1 MKLYYEDAYLKEIET
16 KVVRIDGRNVILDRT
31 IFHPQGAG
39 EPADIGTIGNANVVD
54 VRLVGD
60 EVVHVLDGEPTFK
73 EGDVVKAKID
83 WQRRYRL
90 MRMHTALH
98 LLFSVCGEILGQN
111 ILVVGSNV
119 GEEKS
124 RVDIHLNGSLNA
136 ELRSKIEN
144 ECNELIEKGAEVK
157 VWWDADKP
165 GFRWTQIDEM
175 VKIPCGGLHVKN
187 IKEIERL
194 KILRRER
201 IGKNKD
207 RIEITVA

>member
-1 MKLYYEDAYLKEIET
+1 
-16 KVVRIDGRNVILDRT
+16 
-31 IFHPQGAG
+31 
-39 EPADIGTIGNANVVD
+39 
-54 VRLVGD
+54 VGG
-60 EVVHVLDGEPTFK
+60 EVVHVLDKDPTFK

-90 MRMHTALH
+90 MKMHTALH
-98 LLFSVCGEILGQN
+98 LLFSVCGKILGQN

-124 RVDIHLNGSLNA
+124 RVDIHLNGSINA
-136 ELRSKIEN
+136 ELRTKIED

-157 VWWDADKP
+157 IWWDPDKP
-165 GFRWTQIDEM
+165 NFRWTQIDEM

-187 IKEIERL
+187 IKEIGRM
-194 KILRRER
+194 KIVKRGR